1 MKKGLSVPYRKW
13 MGAVSVCERW
23 LYENSFPVDG
33 GNFDDAGQ
41 VSGRIKT
48 ILKEMGIEHD
58 VVRMAAVITYE
69 SEINIVSYARHGMI
83 SLHVLPEHV
92 SIEAVDEGPGIS
104 DIRLA
109 MQQGWSTATDKIREM
124 GFGAGMGLNNIRNFS
139 DIFHISSDV
148 GSGTRLK
155 MIIHIQQEQDR

>member
-1 MKKGLSVPYRKW
+1 V
-13 MGAVSVCERW
+13 GAVSACKGA

-33 GNFDDAGQ
+33 GNFDDAGR
-41 VSGRIKT
+41 VSGRIK
-48 ILKEMGIEHD
+48 ILLKEMGIESD

-83 SLHVLPEHV
+83 SLHVMPEHV
-92 SIEAVDEGPGIS
+92 VIEAVDEGPGIS

-109 MQQGWSTATDKIREM
+109 IQQGWSTATDKIREM

-155 MIIHIQQEQDR
+155 MIIHFQKEQDR

>member
-1 MKKGLSVPYRKW
+1 
-13 MGAVSVCERW
+13 MGTVSTCEKW
-23 LYENSFPVDG
+23 LYDNSFSVNG
-33 GNFDDAGQ
+33 GNFDDAGG

-48 ILKEMGIEHD
+48 VLKEMGIQKN

-69 SEINIVSYARHGMI
+69 SEINIVSYARHGI
-83 SLHVLPEHV
+83 IRLHVQPEYV
-92 SIEAVDEGPGIS
+92 EIEAVDEGPGIS

-155 MIIHIQQEQDR
+155 MIIRIPQEQDG

>member
-1 MKKGLSVPYRKW
+1 
-13 MGAVSVCERW
+13 
-23 LYENSFPVDG
+23 
-33 GNFDDAGQ
+33 
-41 VSGRIKT
+41 
-48 ILKEMGIEHD
+48 

-83 SLHVLPEHV
+83 SLHVLPGHIE
-92 SIEAVDEGPGIS
+92 IEAVDEGPGIS

-155 MIIHIQQEQDR
+155 MIVHILREQDR